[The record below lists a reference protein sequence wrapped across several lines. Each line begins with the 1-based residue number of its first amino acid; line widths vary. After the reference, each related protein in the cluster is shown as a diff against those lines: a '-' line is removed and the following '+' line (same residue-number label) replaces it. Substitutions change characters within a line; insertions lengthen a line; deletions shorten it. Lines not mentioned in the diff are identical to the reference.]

1 MSKYDFETI
10 IDRKNFGSIKWN
22 AFPDTSTEYVPLSTA
37 DMEFPTA
44 PEIVETIKDVAE
56 NRVLGYTEPTDEY
69 YDAVISWMKR
79 KISRKRTEISEMR
92 IHGKIRHKR
101 IWI

>member
-10 IDRKNFGSIKWN
+10 IDRKNFGSTKWN
-22 AFPDTSTEYVPLSTA
+22 AFPDTSTEYVPLSMA

-56 NRVLGYTEPTDEY
+56 TESS
-69 YDAVISWMKR
+69 AIQ
-79 KISRKRTEISEMR
+79 SRRTNAMTP
-92 IHGKIRHKR
+92 
-101 IWI
+101 